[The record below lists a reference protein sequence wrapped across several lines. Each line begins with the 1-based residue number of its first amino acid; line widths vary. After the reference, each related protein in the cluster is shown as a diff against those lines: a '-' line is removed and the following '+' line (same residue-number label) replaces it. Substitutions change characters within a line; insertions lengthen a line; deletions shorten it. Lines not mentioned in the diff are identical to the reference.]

1 MAGVDPMVAEAYV
14 RLVLAVG
21 QHDADYVDAYYG
33 PPEWS
38 AEAAV
43 TPLPLP
49 EIERRAVAI
58 LESLDEDPARD
69 TSAMDHLRRAYLRRQ
84 LGALA
89 ARVRML
95 QGDRLSFDDEARAL
109 YDVTPPTHGEQHF
122 QAIVS
127 RLDAVLPGRG
137 PVPERYVAYRNEFV
151 IPTDKLDAVFSAAI
165 AAGRERTAR
174 HVALTPNESFVV
186 SFVTDKPWSGYNWYK
201 GGYHSVIQVN
211 TSLPIYIDRAVDL
224 ACHEGYRGHHVY
236 NALLE
241 QHLVRERG
249 WVEFTVYALFSP
261 QSLIAEGSANYGIE
275 MAFPGDERTV
285 FERSTL
291 FPLAGLSPDR
301 ADEYYA
307 VHELVRELSYAGNE
321 AARRYLDG
329 EIDADSAV
337 EWLQRYALASP
348 AAARQR
354 VRFFDR
360 YRSYVINYNLGQDLV
375 RAYVERFAG
384 RDADSRWTVFTD
396 LLASPRLPS
405 DLVG

>member
-84 LGALA
+84 LEALA

-174 HVALTPNESFVV
+174 HVALPPNESFVV

-224 ACHEGYRGHHVY
+224 ACHEGYPGHHVY

-249 WVEFTVYALFSP
+249 WVEFAVYALFSP

>member
-1 MAGVDPMVAEAYV
+1 MAIDPVVAEAYV

-38 AEAAV
+38 AEAAA

-84 LGALA
+84 LEALA

-174 HVALTPNESFVV
+174 HVALPPNESFVV

-224 ACHEGYRGHHVY
+224 ACHEGYPGHHVY

-249 WVEFTVYALFSP
+249 WVEFAVYALFSP

>member
-1 MAGVDPMVAEAYV
+1 MAIDPVVAEAYV

-38 AEAAV
+38 AEAAA

-84 LGALA
+84 LEALA

-151 IPTDKLDAVFSAAI
+151 IPTDQLDAVFSAAI

-174 HVALTPNESFVV
+174 HVALPPNESFVV
-186 SFVTDKPWSGYNWYK
+186 GFVTDKPWSGYNWYK

-211 TSLPIYIDRAVDL
+211 TSLPIYIDRAVETSRATRAIRDITCTTPFWSSISF
-224 ACHEGYRGHHVY
+224 ASAAGSISPSMR
-236 NALLE
+236 
-241 QHLVRERG
+241 
-249 WVEFTVYALFSP
+249 FS
-261 QSLIAEGSANYGIE
+261 A
-275 MAFPGDERTV
+275 
-285 FERSTL
+285 RS
-291 FPLAGLSPDR
+291 R
-301 ADEYYA
+301 
-307 VHELVRELSYAGNE
+307 
-321 AARRYLDG
+321 
-329 EIDADSAV
+329 
-337 EWLQRYALASP
+337 
-348 AAARQR
+348 
-354 VRFFDR
+354 
-360 YRSYVINYNLGQDLV
+360 
-375 RAYVERFAG
+375 
-384 RDADSRWTVFTD
+384 
-396 LLASPRLPS
+396 
-405 DLVG
+405 